1 MLPAIADLT
10 TLVEIGAGTESAIS
24 NQTGSWSTL
33 SKTRQ
38 RPSTVPV
45 LIPIYFFETFPL
57 LPEKRTFIWYPG
69 NVSIIV
75 ALTTRKAI
83 KKINTRLLVWFYV
96 FWWGDYKMF
105 IGYVRVSKSDGS
117 QSLDLQSDALFSA
130 GVDNE
135 RIYKDLSSGRKDGW
149 IRLLGPSTKG

>member
-1 MLPAIADLT
+1 
-10 TLVEIGAGTESAIS
+10 
-24 NQTGSWSTL
+24 
-33 SKTRQ
+33 
-38 RPSTVPV
+38 
-45 LIPIYFFETFPL
+45 
-57 LPEKRTFIWYPG
+57 
-69 NVSIIV
+69 
-75 ALTTRKAI
+75 
-83 KKINTRLLVWFYV
+83 
-96 FWWGDYKMF
+96 MF